1 LEGGGLTLLSF
12 HVIAGSSKQTIDT
25 KRRQA
30 GALQITSPDHVRPHK
45 MVGIEA
51 SAKSP
56 FRFRAQRRIVRLL
69 RAHIQNKSEQSGK
82 TAATRARL
90 LLCKTSKAKSK

>member
-1 LEGGGLTLLSF
+1 MGGKRGRLRSNL
-12 HVIAGSSKQTIDT
+12 QT
-25 KRRQA
+25 
-30 GALQITSPDHVRPHK
+30 ITSPDHVRPHK

-51 SAKSP
+51 SAKLP
-56 FRFRAQRRIVRLL
+56 FRFRAQRRVVQLL
-69 RAHIQNKSEQSGK
+69 RAHIQNNSEQSGK

>member
-1 LEGGGLTLLSF
+1 
-12 HVIAGSSKQTIDT
+12 
-25 KRRQA
+25 
-30 GALQITSPDHVRPHK
+30 

-51 SAKSP
+51 SAKLP
-56 FRFRAQRRIVRLL
+56 FRFRAQRRVVQLL
-69 RAHIQNKSEQSGK
+69 RARIQNKSEQSGK